1 MENAVVRGTQHT
13 LTGKAADEAGNV
25 RVRDGLT
32 ATDDAAQR
40 MAAHRFNDRVA
51 VAPGAEAGADA
62 DDQRRVRDLR
72 AEVFLGK
79 DRVDHHVRL
88 QPRAALCLR
97 IGQNRDAALGQ
108 NAAHVFH
115 ACGKLCRHVLHLIA
129 SV

>member
-1 MENAVVRGTQHT
+1 MASASASGSGT
-13 LTGKAADEAGNV
+13 
-25 RVRDGLT
+25 RY
-32 ATDDAAQR
+32 
-40 MAAHRFNDRVA
+40 
-51 VAPGAEAGADA
+51 APVE
-62 DDQRRVRDLR
+62 
-72 AEVFLGK
+72 K
-79 DRVDHHVRL
+79 PHHVRL